1 MNGDGELDPFTEA
14 LREDLP
20 SPHDEAR
27 LRARLASAGVL
38 AGAGVMTPATA
49 AATGPTATV
58 FAKLA
63 ALPLAVKVGATL
75 ALAGAAVVP
84 LAHSHAPRERT
95 PLEARARTVAPATR
109 TAAPVTAVRAAE
121 APRRGEVTESAPP
134 RMPASPVVPEK
145 ATSTAPEALPRVAA
159 ASAPGPTSTT
169 RAPKRGGLE
178 ATRAGGVD
186 SEPAPALTSSDA
198 AMAAFPAAQAAS
210 ERDEGTLRAETAVME
225 RALAAMKQGD
235 FGAARRELAL
245 HAARF
250 PNGHLAPERDRALA
264 RIREKEMTP

>member
-20 SPHDEAR
+20 SAHDEAR
-27 LRARLASAGVL
+27 LRVRLASAGIL
-38 AGAGVMTPATA
+38 AGAGVMTPAATA
-49 AATGPTATV
+49 AATGTATAGV
-58 FAKLA
+58 FAKLV

-75 ALAGAAVVP
+75 ALAGVAVVP
-84 LAHSHAPRERT
+84 LVHARAPARRT
-95 PLEARARTVAPATR
+95 PVEAPARAVVLSPHR
-109 TAAPVTAVRAAE
+109 AE
-121 APRRGEVTESAPP
+121 ALRRVEVTPSAAARTPAPP
-134 RMPASPVVPEK
+134 VDMATT
-145 ATSTAPEALPRVAA
+145 TSTAPVRVEAP
-159 ASAPGPTSTT
+159 SAPMLGLAT
-169 RAPKRGGLE
+169 RTPKRGAAE
-178 ATRAGGVD
+178 V
-186 SEPAPALTSSDA
+186 APARDVGDGPVAVAIASA
-198 AMAAFPAAQAAS
+198 RAVAAFPAAPAAS
-210 ERDEGTLRAETAVME
+210 EDEGTLRDETAMME

>member
-20 SPHDEAR
+20 SAHDEAR
-27 LRARLASAGVL
+27 LRVRLASAGIL
-38 AGAGVMTPATA
+38 AGAGVMTPAATA
-49 AATGPTATV
+49 AATGTATAGV
-58 FAKLA
+58 FAKLV

-75 ALAGAAVVP
+75 ALAGVAVVP
-84 LAHSHAPRERT
+84 LVHARGPALRT
-95 PLEARARTVAPATR
+95 PVEAPARAAVLSPR
-109 TAAPVTAVRAAE
+109 TA
-121 APRRGEVTESAPP
+121 
-134 RMPASPVVPEK
+134 
-145 ATSTAPEALPRVAA
+145 EALPRAEVTPSPEARTPAPPADTTTSTVPARVEASSAPVLGLATRTPKRGAAEVAPVRDVGGGPVAA
-159 ASAPGPTSTT
+159 AISSAP
-169 RAPKRGGLE
+169 A
-178 ATRAGGVD
+178 V
-186 SEPAPALTSSDA
+186 
-198 AMAAFPAAQAAS
+198 AAFPAAPTAS
-210 ERDEGTLRAETAVME
+210 EDEGTLRDETAVME